1 MPRRRLTWS
10 RDAACDSTS
19 LEMGRPSKLTIEQ
32 WSEVTRRLAEGE
44 RAADLAKAYGVS
56 KTAISNRV
64 SKRAETVKAVANQLV
79 AAEHELRSLPVSEQL
94 LTLNLAD
101 KLRNISSHAASAAEN
116 GMMVA
121 HRLTGISRLL
131 VERIDDADPSGSMDD
146 LKAVAA
152 MGRIANDAAH
162 IGLNLLAANKGQMAL
177 EQSKTAVPRT
187 LADFYGENQ

>member
-1 MPRRRLTWS
+1 
-10 RDAACDSTS
+10 
-19 LEMGRPSKLTIEQ
+19 MGRPSKLTTEQ
-32 WSEVTRRLAEGE
+32 WADITRRLAEGE
-44 RAADLAKAYGVS
+44 KAADLAREFDVS

-79 AAEHELRSLPVSEQL
+79 AAESKLRALPVSEQI

-101 KLRNISSHAASAAEN
+101 KLRSISSHAAGAAEN

-121 HRLTGISRLL
+121 HRLTGISRML
-131 VERIDDADPSGSMDD
+131 VERIDDADPTSSMDD

-162 IGLNLLAANKGQMAL
+162 IGLNLLNANKGRVGDDAP
-177 EQSKTAVPRT
+177 SVPQG
-187 LADFYGENQ
+187 LDFFYGGN

>member
-1 MPRRRLTWS
+1 
-10 RDAACDSTS
+10 
-19 LEMGRPSKLTIEQ
+19 MGRPSKLSIEQ
-32 WSEVTRRLAEGE
+32 WAEVTRRLAEGE
-44 RAADLAKAYGVS
+44 KATELAKAYGVS

-79 AAEHELRSLPVSEQL
+79 AAEHELRSLPVSEQI

-101 KLRNISSHAASAAEN
+101 KLRSISNHAASAAEN

-121 HRLTGISRLL
+121 HRLTGISRML
-131 VERIDDADPSGSMDD
+131 VERIDDADPAGSMAD

-162 IGLNLLAANKGQMAL
+162 IGLNLLAANKGTIPISEPPDASRKMREMTDDDL
-177 EQSKTAVPRT
+177 
-187 LADFYGENQ
+187 LAIASRGSA